1 MSSNES
7 MLSYFHL
14 RRSGRR
20 IDSQETLILGKTD
33 GDTELPDSRP
43 VEFEAV
49 RSSAELAAFFPRT
62 EEPNADMSI
71 IREAGPVVE
80 GNSAVDPRPRKLSNK
95 EKAAMGANRVGMWTR
110 QRVCCPHDPETS
122 VDLWKPD
129 GCLWGEGL
137 NHDIVSVVNKFKFK
151 KSRRQQ
157 PQHHTCRQFASFLK
171 MNMRRK
177 GWKMTETTEM
187 PGPGFIKMLPAEYEQ
202 SDYLSHFSFSDGE
215 TN

>member
-1 MSSNES
+1 MNHHIGSRVRLFEQKENMASSSMSSNES

-62 EEPNADMSI
+62 EEPNADI
-71 IREAGPVVE
+71 KYIFVV
-80 GNSAVDPRPRKLSNK
+80 VDVL
-95 EKAAMGANRVGMWTR
+95 MF
-110 QRVCCPHDPETS
+110 
-122 VDLWKPD
+122 L
-129 GCLWGEGL
+129 L
-137 NHDIVSVVNKFKFK
+137 VNKVHSITIRAIYFRLGFHWML
-151 KSRRQQ
+151 R
-157 PQHHTCRQFASFLK
+157 FLK